1 MKRRKKS
8 RIIPLFLSIVLI
20 GCGQANDAST
30 GNLPKS
36 EESVTNIESVQE
48 TNSEDTGRVEET
60 KDVVEE
66 VVAEASGDFID
77 LEAIKAQFPNL
88 KFIDRLTETDVLEYE
103 YQESDPMLDV
113 AKEVAED
120 YVDSFD
126 DYETP
131 EPDDNFTIYD
141 NGDNH
146 IYDNYRYGYRVAYT
160 EDTFDDYSG
169 EQDTDLFFAGQ
180 RNVKD
185 ENNKYDDTVIS
196 VNGNNHADAEA
207 AGEEIFDYTTVIF
220 VQNLNDDLKDS
231 IIENLSHAHDGE
243 SVVLKCDKIGKE
255 QYPCVRIEHMT
266 ITLFSKGSRDL
277 DYSRVYLIENPNDGV
292 IDISMGVSK
301 MHTHMTFFDT
311 DMLLKEF
318 QSIADSFEFIETKEY
333 EVPTEGKTSSNTDI
347 ADGLYR
353 LISFESKEITAKEL
367 KVKNAEFGVRD
378 FDIVDL
384 AYSGVDGTYA
394 ISSDVEVWLYDDH
407 WGDLATGISFDD
419 YIAQYIDNTLDIS
432 FKNNTVI
439 EIYIYPN
446 E

>member
-1 MKRRKKS
+1 
-8 RIIPLFLSIVLI
+8 
-20 GCGQANDAST
+20 
-30 GNLPKS
+30 
-36 EESVTNIESVQE
+36 
-48 TNSEDTGRVEET
+48 
-60 KDVVEE
+60 
-66 VVAEASGDFID
+66 
-77 LEAIKAQFPNL
+77 
-88 KFIDRLTETDVLEYE
+88 
-103 YQESDPMLDV
+103 
-113 AKEVAED
+113 
-120 YVDSFD
+120 
-126 DYETP
+126 
-131 EPDDNFTIYD
+131 
-141 NGDNH
+141 
-146 IYDNYRYGYRVAYT
+146 
-160 EDTFDDYSG
+160 
-169 EQDTDLFFAGQ
+169 
-180 RNVKD
+180 
-185 ENNKYDDTVIS
+185 
-196 VNGNNHADAEA
+196 
-207 AGEEIFDYTTVIF
+207 
-220 VQNLNDDLKDS
+220 
-231 IIENLSHAHDGE
+231 
-243 SVVLKCDKIGKE
+243 
-255 QYPCVRIEHMT
+255 
-266 ITLFSKGSRDL
+266 
-277 DYSRVYLIENPNDGV
+277 
-292 IDISMGVSK
+292 